1 MIILLTLATILFV
14 AWLHA
19 VIIRLQKKDS
29 AYNKYV
35 LGTALFL
42 YLTCNIIQSQ
52 TFEYKMY
59 FSLLFIL
66 YSLFAIPF
74 HIWLMVSWTKT
85 KKNPSH

>member
-1 MIILLTLATILFV
+1 MIILLTLAAILFV

-35 LGTALFL
+35 FGTELLL

-52 TFEYKMY
+52 T
-59 FSLLFIL
+59 
-66 YSLFAIPF
+66 
-74 HIWLMVSWTKT
+74 
-85 KKNPSH
+85 